1 MAQIIL
7 ASASPRRRE
16 LLDQIGL
23 SYQVRPVDID
33 ETPRHKEDPLS
44 YVQRLAAE
52 KSLLAQQQCGVA
64 LPILAADTSVVIA
77 GNILGKPL
85 DKLHALSMLQQ
96 LSGQTHQVYTAISLR
111 WTDQHAEA
119 VSITDVSFRE
129 LSEAEINYYWTTGE
143 PCDKAGAYA
152 IQGLGSIF
160 VSAIHGSFSGVVGLP
175 LFETASLLAQAGINI
190 IHD

>member
-23 SYQVRPVDID
+23 SYLVRAVDID
-33 ETPRHKEDPLS
+33 ETPRLQEEPLA
-44 YVQRLAAE
+44 YVQRIAAE
-52 KSLLAQQQCGVA
+52 KSLLAQQQNGMA

-77 GNILGKPL
+77 NCILGKPK
-85 DKLHALSMLQQ
+85 DKPHALSMLQQ

-111 WTDQHAEA
+111 WNNQHAEA
-119 VSITDVSFRE
+119 VSITDVSFRD

-160 VSAIHGSFSGVVGLP
+160 VSAIRGSFSGVVGLP